1 MTVLTDRDRLGGDEL
16 RKLERIRQAALKSF
30 ATKGAAGT
38 SLRSVA
44 ADAGVSLGLVQHHF
58 ETKAGLM
65 QSGFMSLER
74 ESNRRWANRI
84 AELPRPPTARLTLRA
99 LFEEALPTDE
109 ASREFHLLWVSYV
122 ILAQTDPGIS
132 GGTLI
137 DGPNRIR
144 QRIAAILAQGKDDGE
159 FCPELNVE
167 AEAAI
172 LLGLLHGFGTAVL
185 VGQMTADAAQANL
198 THQIDRLSR

>member
-1 MTVLTDRDRLGGDEL
+1 MPRTANHE
-16 RKLERIRQAALKSF
+16 ERRASILAAF
-30 ATKGAAGT
+30 VRVAAREGLASV
-38 SLRSVA
+38 SLRAVA
-44 ADAGVSLGLVQHHF
+44 AEAGISLRLVQYYF

-65 QSGFMSLER
+65 QAGFMSLER
-74 ESNRRWANRI
+74 ESNRRWASRI

-185 VGQMTADAAQANL
+185 IGQMTADAAQANL

>member
-1 MTVLTDRDRLGGDEL
+1 MPRTADHE
-16 RKLERIRQAALKSF
+16 ERRASILAAF
-30 ATKGAAGT
+30 VRVAAREGLASV
-38 SLRSVA
+38 SLRAVA
-44 ADAGVSLGLVQHHF
+44 AEAGISLRLVQYYF

-99 LFEEALPTDE
+99 LFEVALPTDE

-122 ILAQTDPGIS
+122 ILAQTDAGIS

-159 FCPELNVE
+159 FYPELNVE

-185 VGQMTADAAQANL
+185 IGQMTADTAQANL